1 MIPRWKIAVVTWLGI
16 YPSLVLILTLVRPLI
31 VSFPFL
37 IETLVL
43 TLVLVPLMTFVV
55 MPLLT
60 GWFSGWLHSPSPIRV
75 ENP

>member
-31 VSFPFL
+31 ARLPFL
-37 IETLVL
+37 IETLAL
-43 TLVLVPLMTFVV
+43 TLVLVPLMTFAV
-55 MPLLT
+55 MPLLM
-60 GWFSGWLHSPSPIRV
+60 GWFGGWLRGPTPITV